1 MSSIFFDMSLLEDE
15 IKNLKISTTS
25 TTTSTNIKID
35 RANEIFDAAIL
46 AANIKFMT
54 ACVNPLKKD
63 DAIKSL
69 RYEFSVAENAYKAAI
84 TAAYDFSS
92 K

>member
-1 MSSIFFDMSLLEDE
+1 MSSLEDE

-25 TTTSTNIKID
+25 TSTSTSTNIKID
-35 RANEIFDAAIL
+35 RANEIFDAAIS
-46 AANIKFMT
+46 AANIKFIAT
-54 ACVNPLKKD
+54 YLNPLKKD

-69 RYEFSVAENAYKAAI
+69 RYEFAVAEDAYKAAI
-84 TAAYDFSS
+84 TAAYDFPS